1 MFLSIHSIDSSI
13 NQNGMDVTDGR
24 MDGKGNALSIFF
36 VGNLSFFTILT
47 TSDHS
52 EDAG

>member
-1 MFLSIHSIDSSI
+1 
-13 NQNGMDVTDGR
+13 

-36 VGNLSFFTILT
+36 VGNLSFFTILN

-52 EDAG
+52 EDAGQMIFASRLADYKAL